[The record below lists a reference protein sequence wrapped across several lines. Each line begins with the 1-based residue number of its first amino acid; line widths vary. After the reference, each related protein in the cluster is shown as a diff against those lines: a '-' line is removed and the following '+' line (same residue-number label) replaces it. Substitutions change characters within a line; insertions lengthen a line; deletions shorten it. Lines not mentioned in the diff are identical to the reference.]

1 MWASEQPGR
10 LRLRWTNVQRATTCR
25 RCRHG
30 SSSTMDCISL
40 PAHASTH
47 LPWSATWRLRCP
59 GLYMRSSGN
68 PLSLGTVAPSTCGSQ
83 IARSSTFFS
92 SSSACCTAQAM
103 WASEQ
108 PGRLRLRWTNVQ
120 RATTCRRCR
129 HGSSSTIDGI
139 SLPAHASTHL
149 PWSATWRLRCPG
161 LYMRSSGNPLSLG
174 TVAPSTCGSQI
185 ARLSTFFR
193 VSSHVVHAAAPA
205 QWLASRPGHPVGGG
219 PGGGHPLWPR
229 LGPHLHEDGRG
240 ALLHCRED
248 TAQVYIAQFQQI
260 NIVVKNFAAL
270 YLVDISE
277 VPDFNKMYELYDPCT
292 VMFFFRNKHIMIDL
306 GTGNNN
312 KINWALE
319 DKQEMIDIIETVYR
333 GARKGRGLV
342 VSPKDYSTKYRY

>member
-1 MWASEQPGR
+1 MDSPAQQLARACASADLPSPVELVDP
-10 LRLRWTNVQRATTCR
+10 
-25 RCRHG
+25 
-30 SSSTMDCISL
+30 
-40 PAHASTH
+40 PAHLT
-47 LPWSATWRLRCP
+47 
-59 GLYMRSSGN
+59 SSF
-68 PLSLGTVAPSTCGSQ
+68 PQLH
-83 IARSSTFFS
+83 ARS
-92 SSSACCTAQAM
+92 AEIAALLALCLVPCCSLWKSNTPPPLDMDNGKLFCLPTAVFLCA
-103 WASEQ
+103 A
-108 PGRLRLRWTNVQ
+108 GCCDIRW
-120 RATTCRRCR
+120 
-129 HGSSSTIDGI
+129 
-139 SLPAHASTHL
+139 
-149 PWSATWRLRCPG
+149 
-161 LYMRSSGNPLSLG
+161 
-174 TVAPSTCGSQI
+174 
-185 ARLSTFFR
+185 

-240 ALLHCRED
+240 ALLHCREGTKLLRVEPCWPFVMMRHDDGEQACSRTHSLSAVMAQNMQD